1 MTSEQAFRP
10 NLEQV
15 SLIPYLFLTMVR
27 LRLTV
32 DYCRLLVFKA
42 DGKQMLAFRASFNL
56 REPSKPKRKT
66 ENLVPIRSQH
76 YFYAV

>member
-1 MTSEQAFRP
+1 
-10 NLEQV
+10 
-15 SLIPYLFLTMVR
+15 MVR

-42 DGKQMLAFRASFNL
+42 DGKQMMAFRASFNL
-56 REPSKPKRKT
+56 REPSKPKMKT
-66 ENLVPIRSQH
+66 ENLAPIRSQH